1 MTPDY
6 EYIENAVDRTEAAVI
21 EEATAI
27 ARLRSEIALIIE
39 ALEKLDL
46 CNIQGLKQTTAG
58 AAAAVKRY
66 REIVQ
71 QLKASDAANNSS
83 WTAQNSLRHNF

>member
-6 EYIENAVDRTEAAVI
+6 EYIENAVDRTEAAII

-27 ARLRSEIALIIE
+27 ARLRFEIALIIE

-46 CNIQGLKQTTAG
+46 CKNQGLKQTTAG
-58 AAAAVKRY
+58 AAAVKRY

-83 WTAQNSLRHNF
+83 WTAQNSLRQNF